1 MPIDFSWFF
10 FIGHKKLG
18 LNNKEIGRL
27 TITTFNKLYKH
38 YKDDFDYELLLKTT
52 NTTYEKA
59 YQDYIAG
66 ELW

>member
-1 MPIDFSWFF
+1 MPIDFSWFY
-10 FIGHKKLG
+10 FIGHKKLC

-59 YQDYIAG
+59 HQDYIAG